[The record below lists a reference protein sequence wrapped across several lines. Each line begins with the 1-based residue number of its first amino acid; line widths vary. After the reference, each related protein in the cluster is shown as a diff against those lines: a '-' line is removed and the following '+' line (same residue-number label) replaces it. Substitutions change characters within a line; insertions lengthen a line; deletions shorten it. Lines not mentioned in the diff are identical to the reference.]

1 MSPFVKTLP
10 GPLKAA
16 YGYSR
21 SRKITEGKQLTGAIV
36 VSTCIGDHSSAKRG
50 RDAAAKHSVQITGT
64 GETKPPL
71 YCDTVPISNHPNR
84 ADVFSIRNLGV
95 FKNLQVFLRN
105 SINDKEKILGASE
118 WKLKHFFKYLQK
130 IPIKTS
136 GYEPFIL
143 GLKNPCLY

>member
-1 MSPFVKTLP
+1 MPRRFHLGNFVSIYLNNLFLKTGSRDFCPLLSKTLP

-50 RDAAAKHSVQITGT
+50 RDAAANYSVQITGT

-95 FKNLQVFLRN
+95 FKKPA
-105 SINDKEKILGASE
+105 SYIKEQYK
-118 WKLKHFFKYLQK
+118 
-130 IPIKTS
+130 
-136 GYEPFIL
+136 
-143 GLKNPCLY
+143 

>member
-1 MSPFVKTLP
+1 MSPFVKR
-10 GPLKAA
+10 PLKAA

-71 YCDTVPISNHPNR
+71 YCDTVPIEPTFS
-84 ADVFSIRNLGV
+84 VFEILESL
-95 FKNLQVFLRN
+95 KNLQVLLRN

-118 WKLKHFFKYLQK
+118 WKLKHFIKYLQK

>member
-1 MSPFVKTLP
+1 MPRRFHLGNFVSIYLNNLFLKTGSRDFCPLLSKTLP

-21 SRKITEGKQLTGAIV
+21 SRKIIEGKQLTEAIV

-95 FKNLQVFLRN
+95 FK
-105 SINDKEKILGASE
+105 KPAS
-118 WKLKHFFKYLQK
+118 FFKEQYQ
-130 IPIKTS
+130 
-136 GYEPFIL
+136 
-143 GLKNPCLY
+143 